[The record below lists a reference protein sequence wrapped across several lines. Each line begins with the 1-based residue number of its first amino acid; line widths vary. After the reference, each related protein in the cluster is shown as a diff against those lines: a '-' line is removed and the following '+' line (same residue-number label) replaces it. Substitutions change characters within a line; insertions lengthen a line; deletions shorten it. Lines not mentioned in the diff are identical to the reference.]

1 MADPSITSKYMNY
14 LPQLLLLQEQL
25 EYFIQSDLKS
35 LCTYL
40 FVTFRIF
47 LSDFTRHNSIV
58 SYVSVIT
65 QNRIIMID
73 VYFQNSSLPR
83 LGEIYI

>member
-1 MADPSITSKYMNY
+1 MNY

-35 LCTYL
+35 LSIYL

-47 LSDFTRHNSIV
+47 LSDFTRYNSIV
-58 SYVSVIT
+58 SFVSVIT

-73 VYFQNSSLPR
+73 VYCHVLIPN
-83 LGEIYI
+83 